1 MMETKGVHMRPG
13 AVVAAAAVWLVGLPV
28 AGAAQPTEQ
37 PVTFAEHVAPIL
49 YERCTTCH
57 RPGQVGPMSL
67 LTYEDARPWA
77 RSIRQ
82 KVAAREMPPWDAD
95 PAIGAWANDRS
106 LGDDEIATLVAWA
119 DGGAPRG
126 DPAAMPPL
134 PGYADSEWTIGEPDA
149 VFGIP
154 PFDVPAEGTVDYTYF
169 EVPTHL
175 AEDRWVSAIQVRPGA
190 AAAVHHVIVTAR
202 TERDPRAPGAGRR
215 RVDPGFR
222 LDRDILPG
230 REIEW
235 NPGLAQLEGRGKG
248 APLGGTTVG
257 NDGVSIFQP
266 GTARLLR
273 AGTTLVFEMHYT
285 PTGEPHVDETR
296 IGLVFTDTP
305 PERAVRNGVI
315 AHGQFVI
322 PPGAAN
328 YRIEAD
334 LTFTRNVRLLSLLP
348 HSHLR
353 GVRWD
358 YEAVYPDGTRET
370 ILSVPDYD
378 FNWQIDYIFDEP
390 LALPEGARIHAVAY
404 YDNSAANRS
413 NPDPT
418 VAVRWGEQTDEEM
431 MFTALSYLIDEE
443 GGPVASGRRGR

>member
-1 MMETKGVHMRPG
+1 MRFGIVP
-13 AVVAAAAVWLVGLPV
+13 VAAAIALTSLCVPL
-28 AGAAQPTEQ
+28 AAQPAEQ
-37 PVTFAEHVAPIL
+37 SVTFTEHVAPIL

-77 RSIRQ
+77 RAIRE

-95 PAIGAWANDRS
+95 PAIGTWANDRS
-106 LGDDEIATLVAWA
+106 LGDAEIATLVAWA
-119 DGGAPRG
+119 DGGTRRG

-134 PGYADSEWTIGEPDA
+134 PSYADSEWTIGEPDA
-149 VFGIP
+149 VFSIP
-154 PFDVPAEGTVDYTYF
+154 PFDVPPEGTVDYTYF
-169 EVPTHL
+169 EVPTNL
-175 AEDRWVSAIQVRPGA
+175 TEDKWVRAVQVRPGA

-202 TERDPRAPGAGRR
+202 AAPAPRERGARR

-235 NPGLAQLEGRGKG
+235 NPGVAQLEGRGKG
-248 APLGGTTVG
+248 TPLGGTTVG

-266 GTARLLR
+266 GTARLLK

-285 PTGEPHVDETR
+285 PTGELHVDETR

-305 PERAVRNGVI
+305 PAQQVWNGVI

-322 PPGAAN
+322 PPGAPN

-334 LTFTRNVRLLSLLP
+334 LTFTRDAKLLSLLP

-390 LALPEGARIHAVAY
+390 LALPAGSKVHAVAY

-418 VAVRWGEQTDEEM
+418 AEVRWGEQTDEEM

-443 GGPVASGRRGR
+443 AGAAALRQR

>member
-1 MMETKGVHMRPG
+1 
-13 AVVAAAAVWLVGLPV
+13 
-28 AGAAQPTEQ
+28 
-37 PVTFAEHVAPIL
+37 
-49 YERCTTCH
+49 
-57 RPGQVGPMSL
+57 
-67 LTYEDARPWA
+67 
-77 RSIRQ
+77 
-82 KVAAREMPPWDAD
+82 
-95 PAIGAWANDRS
+95 
-106 LGDDEIATLVAWA
+106 
-119 DGGAPRG
+119 
-126 DPAAMPPL
+126 MPPL
-134 PGYADSEWTIGEPDA
+134 PSHADNEWTIGEPDA

-154 PFDVPAEGTVDYTYF
+154 PFDVPPEGLVDYTYF
-169 EVPTHL
+169 EVPTNL
-175 AEDRWVSAIQVRPGA
+175 TEDKWVSAIQVRPGA

-202 TERDPRAPGAGRR
+202 AERTPEERRARR

-235 NPGLAQLEGRGKG
+235 NPGVAQLEGRGKG

-257 NDGVSIFQP
+257 NDGVTMFQP
-266 GTARLLR
+266 GTARLLE

-296 IGLVFTDTP
+296 IGLVFADAP
-305 PERAVRNGVI
+305 PDRTVRSGAIV
-315 AHGQFVI
+315 HGQFVI
-322 PPGAAN
+322 PPGAAD
-328 YRIEAD
+328 YKVEAD
-334 LTFTRNVRLLSLLP
+334 LTFTRGVRLLSLLP

-378 FNWQIDYIFDEP
+378 FNWQIDYVFDEP
-390 LALPEGARIHAVAY
+390 LALPPGSRIHAVAH

-418 VAVRWGEQTDEEM
+418 AEVRWGEQTDEEM

-443 GGPVASGRRGR
+443 TVATATRAP